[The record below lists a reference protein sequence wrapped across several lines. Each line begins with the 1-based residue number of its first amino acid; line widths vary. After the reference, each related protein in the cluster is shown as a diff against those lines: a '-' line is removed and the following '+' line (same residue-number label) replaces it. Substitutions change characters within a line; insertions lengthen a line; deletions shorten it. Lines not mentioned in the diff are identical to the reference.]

1 MVGERASAFHHAD
14 GFDAHASTTDHFYI
28 FEFFFDQ
35 FDNCIILGC
44 CLNKFK
50 EQTVFAI
57 INDSGFEGFCNL
69 KKFYFIGSSTFLDF
83 DIKNLLKK
91 NKNVCKINNFNDF
104 YHTVELLFYLLKSF
118 VITDSCDGHS

>member
-83 DIKNLLKK
+83 ALFFAVSHLNPTATKQAIPNKK
-91 NKNVCKINNFNDF
+91 F
-104 YHTVELLFYLLKSF
+104 TS
-118 VITDSCDGHS
+118 S